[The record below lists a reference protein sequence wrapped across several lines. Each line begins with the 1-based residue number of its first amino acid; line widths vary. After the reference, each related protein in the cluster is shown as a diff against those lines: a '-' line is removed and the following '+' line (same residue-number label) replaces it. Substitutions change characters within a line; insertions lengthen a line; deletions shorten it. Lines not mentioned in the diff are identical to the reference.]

1 MMRIDVL
8 TLFPGIFSGYLS
20 ESIPRIAI
28 DKGAVNVYLHN
39 IRDWSRDKHAKTDD
53 RPFGGGPGM
62 VMTCQPLDDAVSAV
76 RDMDQ
81 PQGELIFL
89 TPEGERL
96 TQSLAH
102 ELAARPRLLLVC
114 GRYEGFDDRIFS
126 LLQPRRISVGDYV
139 LSGGEIAAI
148 TLMDAVIR
156 LQPGVLGSSDS
167 AAQDSFEGPALD
179 YPHYT
184 QPPVYR
190 GLAVPL
196 VLRSGNH
203 AQIDAWRSQQAD
215 DRTRSMRPDL
225 IEGNASLS

>member
-62 VMTCQPLDDAVSAV
+62 VMTCQPLDDAVCAV
-76 RDMDQ
+76 RGMDQ

>member
-62 VMTCQPLDDAVSAV
+62 VMTCQPLDDAVCAV
-76 RDMDQ
+76 RGMDQ

-203 AQIDAWRSQQAD
+203 AQIDAWRSQQAE

>member
-225 IEGNASLS
+225 IEGNTSSS

>member
-28 DKGAVNVYLHN
+28 DKGAVNVFLHN

-62 VMTCQPLDDAVSAV
+62 VMTCQPLDDAVCAV
-76 RDMDQ
+76 RGMDQ